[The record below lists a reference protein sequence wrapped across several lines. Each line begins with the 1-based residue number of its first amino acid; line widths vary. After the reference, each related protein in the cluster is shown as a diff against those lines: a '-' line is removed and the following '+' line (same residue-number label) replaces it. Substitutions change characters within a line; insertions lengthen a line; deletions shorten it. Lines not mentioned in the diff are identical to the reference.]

1 MKSHSQSSCLL
12 FDSAKD
18 IKHKISFLLQKP
30 EPQTAEPKPKEKS
43 TIAAA
48 PAAAAAAAAAAEAA
62 KRSADCFALW
72 FGFEN
77 MSTLHIWEFEQDI
90 KIPLNVSSVNAMRD
104 LDEIQAGKT
113 DGLLQLIQ

>member
-1 MKSHSQSSCLL
+1 MSLVKSHSQSSSLL

-43 TIAAA
+43 AIAAA
-48 PAAAAAAAAAAEAA
+48 PAAAAAATA

-72 FGFEN
+72 FDLKHVDSSHLGVGNE
-77 MSTLHIWEFEQDI
+77 
-90 KIPLNVSSVNAMRD
+90 PVNVSLVKNAIRNLSARQD
-104 LDEIQAGKT
+104 TNREKQT
-113 DGLLQLIQ
+113 DFYSF